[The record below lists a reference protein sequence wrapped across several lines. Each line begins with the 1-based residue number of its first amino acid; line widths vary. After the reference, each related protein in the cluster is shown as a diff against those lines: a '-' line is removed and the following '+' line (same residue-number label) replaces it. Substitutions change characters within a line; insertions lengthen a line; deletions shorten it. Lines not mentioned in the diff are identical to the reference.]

1 MSERRSPVFLERQSY
16 RRRRLIDTLRML
28 PVIGALLWAV
38 PLLWRSGEE
47 GVATSDAI
55 IFIFLV
61 WFGLV
66 LAGAVLAR
74 AVRRSGIKEDE
85 GAG

>member
-1 MSERRSPVFLERQSY
+1 MNERRSPVFVERQRY
-16 RRRRLIDTLRML
+16 RRRRLIDALRML
-28 PVIGALLWAV
+28 PVIGTLLWAV
-38 PLLWRSGEE
+38 PLLWRADEDGM
-47 GVATSDAI
+47 ATSDAI

-66 LAGAVLAR
+66 VAGAVLAR

-85 GAG
+85 GTG